1 MTSSIFSPPNS
12 DKDESVSAWRQTQSS
27 LCEGESPT
35 DAIQFAFFSIIKML
49 FLLFMSIR
57 IAQREKID
65 MSETDSQQLAS
76 FPSSG
81 LIKW

>member
-1 MTSSIFSPPNS
+1 
-12 DKDESVSAWRQTQSS
+12 
-27 LCEGESPT
+27 
-35 DAIQFAFFSIIKML
+35 ML

-57 IAQREKID
+57 IDQREKID

-76 FPSSG
+76 FLSSG